1 MTRYRKYWNIIKKK
15 DAKADAE
22 TLNKL
27 KFERSFLSKLIHLFF
42 DVLNEIPP
50 DGGKVWI
57 IRLLFPIGP

>member
-42 DVLNEIPP
+42 DVLNEIPA

-57 IRLLFPIGP
+57 IQLFQFRP